1 MTKHLLYFPRVIA
14 IPAMLAVAPVL
25 AAGAGN
31 GLLRAGQLSVT
42 AGETHRPPAKGIQ
55 DNSFLIE
62 EAYNQEVGVVQH
74 IFNLRRDINKKVG
87 PDDRDWQFVFTQEWP
102 LFSQSHQV
110 SYTVPYSWLNSG
122 GQKVDGSGDMLLNYR
137 FQALYE
143 DETKPAFAP
152 RLSLVFPTGDA
163 KKGLG
168 DGNLGYQVNLPASK
182 MVHERLT
189 LHANAGLTFFPD
201 LHGRNPVSYTL
212 GGSFIYAPTRT
223 FNLMLESA
231 AEWGETVNGG
241 GAIDREFSA
250 VISPG
255 ARYAFNFV
263 NGSQLVVGL
272 AAPVGLTSS
281 APDFGVFFYVS
292 FEHLFLR
299 P

>member
-1 MTKHLLYFPRVIA
+1 MYHFLRHAFRLLPVLA
-14 IPAMLAVAPVL
+14 AGPAL

-42 AGETHRPPAKGIQ
+42 ARETHQPPARGIQ
-55 DNSFLIE
+55 DNSFLLE
-62 EAYNQEVGVVQH
+62 EAYNQEAGVVQH
-74 IFNLRRDINKKVG
+74 IFSLRRDINKKVG

-102 LFSQSHQV
+102 LLSQTHQI
-110 SYTVPYSWLNSG
+110 SCTVPYSWLNSG
-122 GQKVDGSGDMLLNYR
+122 GQKVDGSGDVLLNYR

-143 DETKPAFAP
+143 DETRPAFAP
-152 RLSLVFPTGDA
+152 RLSLVLPTGDA

-168 DGNLGYQVNLPASK
+168 ADNLGYQVNLPVSK
-182 MVHERLT
+182 MVHDRLT
-189 LHANAGLTFFPD
+189 LHANAGLTFFPG
-201 LHGRNPVSYTL
+201 LNGRNPVSYTL

-223 FNLMLESA
+223 FNLMLESV

-241 GAIDREFSA
+241 GAIERDFSA
-250 VISPG
+250 VIAPG

-281 APDFGVFFYVS
+281 APDYGVFFYLS
-292 FEHLFLR
+292 FEHFFQS